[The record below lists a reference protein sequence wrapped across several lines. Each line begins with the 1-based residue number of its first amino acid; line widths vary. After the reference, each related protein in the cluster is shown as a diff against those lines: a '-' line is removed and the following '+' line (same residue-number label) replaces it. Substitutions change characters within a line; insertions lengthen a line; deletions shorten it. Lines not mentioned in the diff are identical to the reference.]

1 MKLRQKLAAAL
12 ATAMVVT
19 SVPVVTMAASS
30 NKVVKAA
37 QVIEKDEVS
46 TSAALRIKFEDG
58 DASAE
63 EFYFTLENA
72 EWIDASEADQAKALE
87 GIAAFK
93 DYGTNKEV
101 WKFEFASAKKEDG
114 KPAPI
119 VNVEYTRQD
128 DTTLKVKVD
137 KAVKDEQISFPL
149 PIKATGG
156 SVSVA
161 VTGEGGTSTI
171 SEGKYAIATTGEDS
185 ATLAVDTDANT
196 FYDNGELSKI
206 ILKET
211 FVGSLAGK
219 QTVLKVEL
227 NNTDFEF
234 VNSTVQIK
242 GTYGFNG
249 TETTKLIID
258 ADDKS
263 TGYIVIPNTF
273 AKAASLGRLEITG
286 LKVNNDE
293 KAIEA
298 GDLLADIKTVTSEK
312 VNSTTLTGTGEL
324 DKDYKSVVVAK
335 IASYGAAV
343 QMKDEKAV
351 DVVAGR
357 EEEVTFEIKETVD
370 DVFVGGRTITLE
382 LKDNEKATDESFFM
396 ITKEQK
402 ANPTK
407 LIDEDDR
414 KIVDKIEFVWEDEAD
429 FNGKDADSIY
439 YKKGVYRANAIKV
452 TLKGEDKDHKKL
464 NANEEKDSFKVKTNI
479 YVPVDQ
485 REKKTI
491 DITASMRGVD
501 EFKSTT
507 AVNVVNPFD
516 VTFDTTTLKV
526 GLQKQE
532 AGKITITE
540 KAKEMFQKGDLYLS
554 VVEGSKAN
562 TGIVIEEIGDLVVT
576 GDLKKADIDDV
587 KGNKQSVIT
596 LKRQSKSASA
606 LTIENMELTADR
618 TVPEGKYDLE
628 LSGSAIDE
636 YDGTYTVEDYIVI
649 GTANT
654 QDITA
659 SNGLAK
665 GTATFAIGANKYT
678 LNGEEKTMDAASYIQ
693 DPGYTMV
700 PVRYVAQAFGV
711 AESDIMFGK
720 GTVTIFAGTRTVQ
733 LTNGSEIAVVNGAK
747 VAMSTKVVIKN
758 NRTYAPIGEIAKILG
773 VSSSWDNTTKTAT
786 FTNK

>member
-30 NKVVKAA
+30 NKVVKSA

-46 TSAALRIKFEDG
+46 TNAALRIKFEDADG
-58 DASAE
+58 SDE

-72 EWIDASEADQAKALE
+72 EWLD
-87 GIAAFK
+87 
-93 DYGTNKEV
+93 GTEHATELANTGFTVTSDDTV
-101 WKFEFASAKKEDG
+101 WTTKLG
-114 KPAPI
+114 TTNT
-119 VNVEYTRQD
+119 VVTYTRQD
-128 DTTLKVKVD
+128 DQTVKVEAA
-137 KAVKDEQISFPL
+137 AVAANTTVNFPL

-156 SVSVA
+156 AVSVA

-171 SEGKYAIATTGEDS
+171 SEGKYTIATTGEDS
-185 ATLAVDTDANT
+185 ATLAVDSDANA

-206 ILKET
+206 TLKET

-219 QTVLKVEL
+219 ETVLKVEL
-227 NNTDFEF
+227 NDTDFEF

-249 TETTKLIID
+249 TVTTKLIID
-258 ADDKS
+258 EDDKS

-293 KAIEA
+293 KEIET

-312 VNSTTLTGTGEL
+312 VNGTTLTGTGEL
-324 DKDYKSVVVAK
+324 DKDYKNVVVAK
-335 IASYGAAV
+335 IASYGAAIE
-343 QMKDEKAV
+343 MKDEKAV

-357 EEEVTFEIKETVD
+357 EEEVIFEVKETVD
-370 DVFVGGRTITLE
+370 DVFVGGRAITLE
-382 LKDNEKATDESFFM
+382 LKDNEDVTDESFFM

-402 ANPTK
+402 ADPTK

-414 KIVDKIEFVWEDEAD
+414 KIVDTIEFVWEDETD
-429 FNGKDADSIY
+429 FNGKDTDSVY
-439 YKKGVYRANAIKV
+439 YKQGVYRANAIKV
-452 TLKGEDKDHKKL
+452 TLKGDDKDSKKL
-464 NANEEKDSFKVKTNI
+464 NANEKKDAFTVKTNI

-491 DITASMRGVD
+491 EITASMRGVD
-501 EFKSTT
+501 EFKAAT

-526 GLQKQE
+526 GLQNQE
-532 AGKITITE
+532 AGKITIAE
-540 KAKEMFQKGDLYLS
+540 KDKEMFQKGDLYLS

-576 GDLKKADIDDV
+576 GDLKKADIDDAS
-587 KGNKQSVIT
+587 NKKSVIT
-596 LKRQSKSASA
+596 LKRQSKAASS

-618 TVPEGKYDLE
+618 TVPEGTYDLE
-628 LSGSAIDE
+628 LSGSAIDK

-654 QDITA
+654 EDITG

-665 GTATFAIGANKYT
+665 GTATFTIGESKYT
-678 LNGEEKTMDAASYIQ
+678 LNGVEATMDAASYIQ

-711 AESDIMFGK
+711 SESDIMFGK

-733 LTNGSEIAVVNGAK
+733 LTNGSDIAVVNGAN
-747 VAMSTKVVIKN
+747 VAMSTKVVIKD

-773 VSSSWDNTTKTAT
+773 VSSTWDNTTKTAT